1 MTYSELLGRRTFL
14 AGAARVAAA
23 GWLSLEVQL
32 LAGCARDNSARD
44 KSDASITHLTP
55 AEARTMRAFAAQIL
69 PSDDGTP
76 GAEELGAVYFVDRA
90 FDMPFFADSVP
101 IMRHGLADLDAR
113 ATAASGHRD
122 FASATSAQQIAIMR
136 QVEATPFF
144 ATARTLVVIGA
155 LADPSYGG
163 NRGRAG
169 WSLLGIDHR
178 PSYTAPYGW
187 YDARLTSAATKTG
200 A

>member
-1 MTYSELLGRRTFL
+1 MTHTELLLRRTFL
-14 AGAARVAAA
+14 ASAARIAAA
-23 GWLSLEVQL
+23 GWLSFEVQL
-32 LAGCARDNSARD
+32 LAGCARDNS
-44 KSDASITHLTP
+44 DASITHLTA
-55 AEARTMRAFAAQIL
+55 AEARTLRAFAAQIL

-76 GAEELGAVYFVDRA
+76 GAEELGAVYVVDRA

-101 IMRHGLADLDAR
+101 IMRRGLADLDAR
-113 ATAASGHRD
+113 AGAANRRRD

-163 NRGRAG
+163 NRGHAG

-178 PSYTAPYGW
+178 SSYAAPYGW
-187 YDARLTSAATKTG
+187 YDARLTSVTKTG